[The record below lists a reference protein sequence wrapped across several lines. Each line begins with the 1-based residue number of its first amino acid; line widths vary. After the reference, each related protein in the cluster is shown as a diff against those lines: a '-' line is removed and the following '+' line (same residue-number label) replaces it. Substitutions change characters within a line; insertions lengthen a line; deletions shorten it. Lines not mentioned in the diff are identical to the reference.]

1 MTGGRLVTCVRCK
14 RTGQRHHGRG
24 LCGRCHQWLARYD
37 LLDAYP
43 LTVTRRP
50 RADTYADWLELQAQG
65 YTRQHA
71 ADRLGI
77 TLHALE
83 QAITRTQRA
92 QQW

>member
-1 MTGGRLVTCVRCK
+1 MSGVGRLITCGRCQLINK
-14 RTGQRHHGRG
+14 RNHGRG
-24 LCGRCHQWLARYD
+24 LCVGCYSWLRRRG
-37 LLDAYP
+37 LLDVYANAKRP
-43 LTVTRRP
+43 QAVT
-50 RADTYADWLELQAQG
+50 YEDWLELKAQG

-92 QQW
+92 AQW

>member
-1 MTGGRLVTCVRCK
+1 MSGGGRLITCGRC
-14 RTGQRHHGRG
+14 QRDRRNHGRG
-24 LCGRCHQWLARYD
+24 LCSACYSWA
-37 LLDAYP
+37 
-43 LTVTRRP
+43 TRRGLL
-50 RADTYADWLELQAQG
+50 DTYARDTRDRLHTYAEWLELQAQG

-92 QQW
+92 AQW